1 MLPLS
6 HRPGLAI
13 PIARPFP
20 RPFAGPAS
28 ILGIAAALGVTLAVT
43 ASPALAQVDIDVDTG
58 TTFQTMRGWEATT
71 YTAYESPAFPAL
83 GPDAYDTVVAAGLNR
98 IRLEVRS
105 GSENEDYWQQY
116 QDGLVD
122 YDFWRSHRYATVNDN
137 ADPFVIDPAGFHF
150 TEVDS
155 TVSWTVMPIRDRLA
169 ANGESLYVNLCYVAF
184 TAQIGEGL
192 DYVHDDPE
200 EYAELIEALWIHL
213 DQTWGFVPDG
223 LEILLEPD
231 LVAEWGGTDVGNA
244 VVAVTDRLAL
254 HGWHPDVIAP
264 STTSMANAIT
274 FFDQLAAVPGAT
286 DVMTEIS
293 YHRYTG
299 VSDANLQALADR
311 AQTHG
316 IGTSMLE
323 WWTGAN
329 GYETLHH
336 DLELGANVA
345 WQQGVVCGVGPG
357 GAAWAYV
364 DDTDPGDPEVFL
376 NDMTAFTSLY
386 YRWVRAGAVR
396 VGASASSGTVDPL
409 AFVNPDGTVT
419 VIANAAATTDLRVAG
434 LPAGTYGIT
443 YVIDAEAGAVDL
455 PDVVVSE
462 GDPLVTSIPW
472 EGVLTVHG
480 RDGVLAVDPVDPSR
494 HPGTVRAASP
504 VRGTGMVT
512 IALDRPAAVTLD
524 IVDVAGRRVRRL
536 ISGARLPAGDHA
548 IPWEIR
554 DDHGRRLSPGVYAI
568 VLEAQGARS
577 TTRVVV
583 LN

>member
-6 HRPGLAI
+6 HCSCPAAPISRSIPSPAVRPTPLV
-13 PIARPFP
+13 RT
-20 RPFAGPAS
+20 
-28 ILGIAAALGVTLAVT
+28 ILVAAATLAVT
-43 ASPALAQVDIDVDTG
+43 TGSALAQVDIDVDTG
-58 TTFQTMRGWEATT
+58 TTYQTMRGWEATT
-71 YTAYESPAFPAL
+71 YTAYESPAFPAAAA
-83 GPDAYDTVVAAGLNR
+83 DAYDTVVAAGLDR

-137 ADPFVIDPAGFHF
+137 ADPFEIDPAGFHF

-155 TVSWTVMPIRDRLA
+155 VVSWTVMPLRDRLA

-200 EYAELIEALWIHL
+200 EYAELIEALWLHL

-231 LVAEWGGTDVGNA
+231 LVAEWGGADVGNA
-244 VVAVTDRLAL
+244 IVAVTDRLAL
-254 HGWHPDVIAP
+254 HGWHPDVVAP

-274 FFDQLAAVPGAT
+274 FFDQLAAVPGAV
-286 DVMTEIS
+286 DVMTELS

-311 AQTHG
+311 AATYG

-323 WWTGAN
+323 WWTGQN

-336 DLELGANVA
+336 DLQLGANVA

-364 DDTDPGDPEVFL
+364 DDSDPGDPEVFL
-376 NDMTAFTSLY
+376 NDMTTFTSLY
-386 YRWVRAGAVR
+386 YRWVRAGAIR
-396 VGASASSGTVDPL
+396 VGASSSSGSVDPL
-409 AFVNPDGTVT
+409 AFVNPDGTMT
-419 VIANAAATTDLRVAG
+419 VIANAAAATDLSISG

-443 YVIDAEAGAVDL
+443 YVIDSEAGAVDL

-462 GDPLVTSIPW
+462 GSPLVTSIPW

-480 RDGVLAVDPVDPSR
+480 RDAVLGIE
-494 HPGTVRAASP
+494 PGGGSP
-504 VRGTGMVT
+504 VRGVVRVGSPVRKAT
-512 IALDRPAAVTLD
+512 IVHVSLEQTSTVTLD
-524 IVDVAGRRVRRL
+524 VIDVGGRRVRRL
-536 ISGARLPAGDHA
+536 VGDAPRPAGTHPFAWDLTDQ
-548 IPWEIR
+548 R
-554 DDHGRRLSPGVYAI
+554 GRPVSAGVYTI
-568 VLEAQGARS
+568 VLRAGTTRAA
-577 TTRVVV
+577 TRVVV
-583 LN
+583 LD